1 MLEENKEIV
10 RRFVDEYQ
18 TGRDE
23 GVADELVA
31 SDFVHHYG
39 RGWTEASTEGREGVK
54 LSFAAM
60 LHAPFPDLRAV
71 IHDQIAEGDK
81 VVTRKT
87 FYGTHRGQFAG
98 VPPTG
103 KEVAIDAIDIVRI
116 ANGQIV
122 DHWAV
127 TDVMGF
133 MQQVGAVPLP
143 PSAAAG

>member
-54 LSFAAM
+54 LSF
-60 LHAPFPDLRAV
+60 
-71 IHDQIAEGDK
+71 
-81 VVTRKT
+81 
-87 FYGTHRGQFAG
+87 
-98 VPPTG
+98 G